1 MVAVKFWLPA
11 TSSLVIFA
19 LASVLNAGV
28 IAVESLSSLLK
39 VNNPYFAT
47 YQQVIKDVNG
57 EIIET
62 SQGQVGIRGKE
73 IRWVISKPFEQVIIV
88 SDGKIS
94 IYDPD
99 LAQVIHRSVEESFYI
114 NPMSLLIEKN
124 FDLANQFNV
133 ESMVTDLG
141 LFFSL
146 TPIEEGVSIPKFDLL
161 FENAVLKE
169 LKISDD
175 FGQEVDIK
183 FYPSTIDIEND
194 VFRLDLKA
202 LEDVDVIGER

>member
-1 MVAVKFWLPA
+1 M
-11 TSSLVIFA
+11 
-19 LASVLNAGV
+19 
-28 IAVESLSSLLK
+28 
-39 VNNPYFAT
+39 
-47 YQQVIKDVNG
+47 
-57 EIIET
+57 
-62 SQGQVGIRGKE
+62 
-73 IRWVISKPFEQVIIV
+73 
-88 SDGKIS
+88 
-94 IYDPD
+94 
-99 LAQVIHRSVEESFYI
+99 IHRSVEESFYI

-146 TPIEEGVSIPKFDLL
+146 TPIEEGMSIPKFDLL

>member
-62 SQGQVGIRGKE
+62 YQGQVGIRG
-73 IRWVISKPFEQVIIV
+73 
-88 SDGKIS
+88 
-94 IYDPD
+94 
-99 LAQVIHRSVEESFYI
+99 
-114 NPMSLLIEKN
+114 
-124 FDLANQFNV
+124 
-133 ESMVTDLG
+133 
-141 LFFSL
+141 
-146 TPIEEGVSIPKFDLL
+146 
-161 FENAVLKE
+161 
-169 LKISDD
+169 
-175 FGQEVDIK
+175 
-183 FYPSTIDIEND
+183 
-194 VFRLDLKA
+194 
-202 LEDVDVIGER
+202 